1 MTYFRLFVL
10 KTHAMAGE
18 FDKRTEPSGTVIW
31 TCTKCG
37 LEIVNPTKPRR
48 HICQQNGDD
57 PQALHPPTF
66 APTPPRIQ
74 TTPQTSRT
82 PINIPP
88 PGFPPLNQN
97 LQATSQLPPWD
108 HIMRHQQHQMEMFQE
123 QQVQMIRRQ
132 QEVMLEQQQR
142 QQELLLQHQKA
153 KEAQSSRL

>member
-1 MTYFRLFVL
+1 
-10 KTHAMAGE
+10 MAGE

-37 LEIVNPTKPRR
+37 LEIVNLTKPRR
-48 HICQQNGDD
+48 HICHQNGDD
-57 PQALHPPTF
+57 LTVPHPPTF

-88 PGFPPLNQN
+88 PGFPSLNQN
-97 LQATSQLPPWD
+97 LQATPRVPPWD
-108 HIMRHQQHQMEMFQE
+108 HIMRHQQQQMEMFQE

-132 QEVMLEQQQR
+132 QEVMLEL
-142 QQELLLQHQKA
+142 E
-153 KEAQSSRL
+153 E